1 MQRIV
6 ITADTTVPVDK
17 LFAFLSEQENMARLF
32 APAKVT
38 RLRDGDSSRNG
49 VGSVR
54 QVKIPLSPAIEETNT
69 VFEENRRIEYRVTNK
84 AAIKNHLGV
93 MEFVPTAG
101 GSQLR
106 YTITFDG
113 RVPLTGVLIKVALQ
127 ATIKRNIA
135 KLNDWLN

>member
-69 VFEENRRIEYRVTNK
+69 VFEENQRIEYRVTNK

-93 MEFVPTAG
+93 MEFAPTAS

>member
-113 RVPLTGVLIKVALQ
+113 RVPLTGVLIKAALQ